1 MIKSTGMSL
10 KELQKDVNLDVRQ
23 EKSDEVEMA
32 IDDLGTLILNF
43 NSGSH
48 FIKVKTCFIVVQTY

>member
-1 MIKSTGMSL
+1 MSL